1 VQKSSE
7 LLLVSAYALKGAMGS
22 GGVVPES
29 LRSPE
34 VISMAPDVVVIL
46 NIFVQSKELDNV
58 TKKLLALPEVKDL
71 YEVTGE
77 YDIVATIETKDI
89 AAFRIFIKEKILAID
104 GIRSTVSAV
113 ILYTHKKEGK
123 PVS

>member
-1 VQKSSE
+1 
-7 LLLVSAYALKGAMGS
+7 
-22 GGVVPES
+22 
-29 LRSPE
+29 
-34 VISMAPDVVVIL
+34 MAPGVVVIL
-46 NIFVQSKELDNV
+46 NIFVQSKELDKV

-89 AAFRIFIKEKILAID
+89 AAFRVFIKEKILAID

-123 PVS
+123 SVS

>member
-1 VQKSSE
+1 
-7 LLLVSAYALKGAMGS
+7 
-22 GGVVPES
+22 
-29 LRSPE
+29 
-34 VISMAPDVVVIL
+34 MAPCVVVIL
-46 NIFVQSKELDNV
+46 NIFVHSKELDKV
-58 TKKLLALPEVKDL
+58 AKKLLALPEVKDL

-89 AAFRIFIKEKILAID
+89 AAFRLFIKEKILSIE

-113 ILYTHKKEGK
+113 ILYTHKKDGK

>member
-1 VQKSSE
+1 MP
-7 LLLVSAYALKGAMGS
+7 AG
-22 GGVVPES
+22 
-29 LRSPE
+29 
-34 VISMAPDVVVIL
+34 VVVIF
-46 NIFVQSKELDNV
+46 NIFVQSKELDKV

-77 YDIVATIETKDI
+77 YDLVATMQTKDI
-89 AAFRIFIKEKILAID
+89 AAFRTFLKEKILTIE

-113 ILYTHKKEGK
+113 ILYTHKKDGK

>member
-1 VQKSSE
+1 
-7 LLLVSAYALKGAMGS
+7 
-22 GGVVPES
+22 
-29 LRSPE
+29 
-34 VISMAPDVVVIL
+34 MAPGVVVIL
-46 NIFVQSKELDNV
+46 NIFVQSKEMDKV

-77 YDIVATIETKDI
+77 YDIVAMIETKDI
-89 AAFRIFIKEKILAID
+89 ATFRVFIKEKILAID

>member
-1 VQKSSE
+1 M
-7 LLLVSAYALKGAMGS
+7 SAG
-22 GGVVPES
+22 
-29 LRSPE
+29 
-34 VISMAPDVVVIL
+34 VVVIL
-46 NIFVQSKELDNV
+46 NIFVQSKELDRV
-58 TKKLLALPEVKDL
+58 TKNLLALPEVKDL

-89 AAFRIFIKEKILAID
+89 ATFRSFIKEKMLSIE

-113 ILYTHKKEGK
+113 ILYTHKKDGK

>member
-1 VQKSSE
+1 
-7 LLLVSAYALKGAMGS
+7 
-22 GGVVPES
+22 VP
-29 LRSPE
+29 LG
-34 VISMAPDVVVIL
+34 VVVIL
-46 NIFVQSKELDNV
+46 NIFVQSRELDKV
-58 TKKLLALPEVKDL
+58 TKKLLSLPEVKDL

-89 AAFRIFIKEKILAID
+89 AAFRSFIKEKILSIE

-113 ILYTHKKEGK
+113 ILYTHKKDGK

>member
-1 VQKSSE
+1 
-7 LLLVSAYALKGAMGS
+7 
-22 GGVVPES
+22 
-29 LRSPE
+29 
-34 VISMAPDVVVIL
+34 MAPGVVVIL
-46 NIFVQSKELDNV
+46 NIFVQSKELDKV

-77 YDIVATIETKDI
+77 YDIVAMIETEDI
-89 AAFRIFIKEKILAID
+89 AAFRVFIKEKILAID

>member
-1 VQKSSE
+1 M
-7 LLLVSAYALKGAMGS
+7 AA
-22 GGVVPES
+22 GVV
-29 LRSPE
+29 
-34 VISMAPDVVVIL
+34 VVL
-46 NIFVQSKELDNV
+46 NIFVQSKELDKV

-77 YDIVATIETKDI
+77 YDLVATIETKDI
-89 AAFRIFIKEKILAID
+89 STFRTFIKDKVLAIE

-113 ILYTHKKEGK
+113 ILYTHKKEWK

>member
-1 VQKSSE
+1 
-7 LLLVSAYALKGAMGS
+7 
-22 GGVVPES
+22 
-29 LRSPE
+29 
-34 VISMAPDVVVIL
+34 MAAGVVVIL
-46 NIFVQSKELDNV
+46 NIFVQSKELDKV
-58 TKKLLALPEVKDL
+58 AKKLSALPEVKDL

-89 AAFRIFIKEKILAID
+89 ATFRVFIKEKILAID

-113 ILYTHKKEGK
+113 ILYTHKKDGK

>member
-1 VQKSSE
+1 
-7 LLLVSAYALKGAMGS
+7 
-22 GGVVPES
+22 
-29 LRSPE
+29 
-34 VISMAPDVVVIL
+34 MAPGVVVIL
-46 NIFVQSKELDNV
+46 NVFVQSKELDKV

-77 YDIVATIETKDI
+77 YDIVAMIETEDI
-89 AAFRIFIKEKILAID
+89 AAFRVFIKEKILAID

>member
-1 VQKSSE
+1 MP
-7 LLLVSAYALKGAMGS
+7 AG
-22 GGVVPES
+22 
-29 LRSPE
+29 
-34 VISMAPDVVVIL
+34 VVVIL
-46 NIFVQSKELDNV
+46 NIFVQSKELDRV

-77 YDIVATIETKDI
+77 YDIVAMIETKDI
-89 AAFRIFIKEKILAID
+89 AAFRGFIKDKILAIE

-113 ILYTHKKEGK
+113 ILYTHKKDGK

>member
-1 VQKSSE
+1 MP
-7 LLLVSAYALKGAMGS
+7 AG
-22 GGVVPES
+22 
-29 LRSPE
+29 
-34 VISMAPDVVVIL
+34 VVVIL
-46 NIFVQSKELDNV
+46 NIFVQSKELDRV
-58 TKKLLALPEVKDL
+58 AKKLLALPEVKDV

-89 AAFRIFIKEKILAID
+89 ATFRTFIKDKILTIE

-113 ILYTHKKEGK
+113 ILYTHKKDGK